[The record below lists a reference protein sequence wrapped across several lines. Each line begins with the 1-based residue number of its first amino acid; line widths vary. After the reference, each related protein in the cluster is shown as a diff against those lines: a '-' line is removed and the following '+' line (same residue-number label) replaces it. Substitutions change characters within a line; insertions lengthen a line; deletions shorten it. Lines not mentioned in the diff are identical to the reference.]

1 MRLRNKPWAKDM
13 INENLDLISVHPD
26 SMQGKWQS
34 KFEKE
39 QPLFLEVGSGKG
51 RFITELA
58 KQNPQNNY
66 IAMEVQEGAIALLL
80 KKQVENRLPNLQL
93 LLDNGSKLTELFGE
107 NEIDGLYLNFSD
119 PWPKTRHEKRR
130 LTYKAFL
137 SQYQVVLKDDGYIR
151 FKTDNQGLFEY
162 SLISMNNF
170 GMKFDELSLDLHNNE
185 QFNQDNIQTEYEEK
199 FSKKGFRINYLK
211 AHFES

>member
-13 INENLDLISVHPD
+13 INENLDLISIQPEG
-26 SMQGKWQS
+26 MQGKWQS

-107 NEIDGLYLNFSD
+107 SEVDGIYLNFSD

-137 SQYQVVLKDDGYIR
+137 QQYKTVLKDDGYVR

-170 GMKFDELSLDLHNNE
+170 GMKFDELSLDLHNDE
-185 QFNQDNIQTEYEEK
+185 ALNQNNIQTEYEEK

-211 AHFES
+211 AHFEK

>member
-13 INENLDLISVHPD
+13 INENLDLISIQPEG
-26 SMQGKWQS
+26 MQGKWQD
-34 KFEKE
+34 KFPKK

-58 KQNPQNNY
+58 KQHPENNY

-107 NEIDGLYLNFSD
+107 DEADGVYLNFSD

-137 SQYQVVLKDDGYIR
+137 KQYQTILKDDGYLR

-170 GMKFDELSLDLHNNE
+170 GMKFDELSLDLHNDE
-185 QFNQDNIQTEYEEK
+185 ALNQNNIQTEYEEK

-211 AHFES
+211 AHFEN

>member
-13 INENLDLISVHPD
+13 INDNLDLISVQPEN
-26 SMQGKWQS
+26 MPGKWQDR
-34 KFEKE
+34 FEKQ
-39 QPLFLEVGSGKG
+39 QPLFLELGSGKG
-51 RFITELA
+51 GFITELA
-58 KQNPQNNY
+58 KNNPQNNY

-80 KKQVENRLPNLQL
+80 KKQVENKLSNLQL
-93 LLDNGSKLTELFGE
+93 LLANGANLTDMFAEGE
-107 NEIDGLYLNFSD
+107 VSGMYLNFSD

-130 LTYKAFL
+130 LTYKSFL
-137 SQYQVVLKDDGYIR
+137 EQYKYVLEKDGYIQ

-170 GMKFDELSLDLHNNE
+170 GMNFEDISLDLHNNE
-185 QFNQDNIQTEYEEK
+185 KLNEDNIPTEYEEK

-211 AHFES
+211 ASFK

>member
-34 KFEKE
+34 KFPKE

-107 NEIDGLYLNFSD
+107 NEVDGLYLNFSD

-137 SQYQVVLKDDGYIR
+137 SQYQAILKEDGYIR

-162 SLISMNNF
+162 SLVSMNNF
-170 GMKFDELSLDLHNNE
+170 GMKFDELSLDLHNDEKFNE
-185 QFNQDNIQTEYEEK
+185 DNIQTEYEEK

>member
-13 INENLDLISVHPD
+13 INDNLDLIAVQPEN
-26 SMQGKWQS
+26 MAGKWQDR
-34 KFEKE
+34 FEKS
-39 QPLFLEVGSGKG
+39 QPLFLELGSGKG
-51 RFITELA
+51 GFITELA

-66 IAMEVQEGAIALLL
+66 VAMEVQEGAIALLL
-80 KKQVENRLPNLQL
+80 KKQVENKLPNLQL
-93 LLDNGSKLTELFGE
+93 LLANGSNLTDLFAEGE
-107 NEIDGLYLNFSD
+107 ITGMYLNFSD

-130 LTYKAFL
+130 LTYKSFL
-137 SQYQVVLKDDGYIR
+137 EQYKTVLKDDGYLQ

-170 GMKFDELSLDLHNNE
+170 GMKFDEISLDLHNDE
-185 QFNQDNIQTEYEEK
+185 TLNQNNIETEYEKK

-211 AHFES
+211 AHFNN

>member
-13 INENLDLISVHPD
+13 INDNLDLISVQPEN
-26 SMQGKWQS
+26 MAGKWQDR
-34 KFEKE
+34 FEKK
-39 QPLFLEVGSGKG
+39 QPLFLELGSGKG
-51 RFITELA
+51 GFITELA

-80 KKQVENRLPNLQL
+80 KKQVENKLPNLQL
-93 LLDNGSKLTELFGE
+93 LLANGANLFDLFAE
-107 NEIDGLYLNFSD
+107 DEITGMYLNFSD

-130 LTYKAFL
+130 LTYKSFL
-137 SQYQVVLKDDGYIR
+137 EQYKYVLNKDGYIQ

-170 GMKFDELSLDLHNNE
+170 GMKFEEISLDLHNDEALNE
-185 QFNQDNIQTEYEEK
+185 HNIPTEYEEK

-211 AHFES
+211 ASFE

>member
-13 INENLDLISVHPD
+13 INDNLDLIAIQPEN
-26 SMQGKWQS
+26 MQGKWQS
-34 KFEKE
+34 RFAKE
-39 QPLFLEVGSGKG
+39 QPLFIEVGSGKG

-66 IAMEVQEGAIALLL
+66 IAMEVQEGAIALVL
-80 KKQVENRLPNLQL
+80 KKQVELKLPNLQL
-93 LLDNGSKLTELFGE
+93 LLANGADLSEYFAE
-107 NEIDGLYLNFSD
+107 DEVDGVYLNFSD

-130 LTYKAFL
+130 LTYKSFL
-137 SQYQVVLKDDGYIR
+137 KQYQYILKDDGYLQ

-162 SLISMNNF
+162 SLISMNNY
-170 GMKFDELSLDLHNNE
+170 GMKFDEISLDLHNNE
-185 QFNQDNIQTEYEEK
+185 GLNLNNIETEYEEK

-211 AHFES
+211 AQFKN

>member
-13 INENLDLISVHPD
+13 INENLDLISIQPEG
-26 SMQGKWQS
+26 MAGKWQE
-34 KFEKE
+34 KFAKK

-58 KQNPQNNY
+58 QQHPENNY
-66 IAMEVQEGAIALLL
+66 IGMEVQEGAIALLL
-80 KKQVENRLPNLQL
+80 KKQVNLRLPNLHL

-107 NEIDGLYLNFSD
+107 SEVDGLYLNFSY
-119 PWPKTRHEKRR
+119 PWPKHRHEKRR

-137 SQYQVVLKDDGYIR
+137 KQYQTILTDDGYIR

-162 SLISMNNF
+162 SLMSLNNY
-170 GMKFDELSLDLHNNE
+170 GMKFDELSLDLHNDE
-185 QFNQDNIQTEYEEK
+185 DLNQENIQTEYEEK

>member
-13 INENLDLISVHPD
+13 INDNLDMIAIQPEN
-26 SMQGKWQS
+26 MQGKWQDRFA
-34 KFEKE
+34 KK
-39 QPLFLEVGSGKG
+39 QPLFIEVGSGKG

-66 IAMEVQEGAIALLL
+66 IAMEVQEGAIALVL
-80 KKQVENRLPNLQL
+80 KKQVELKLPNLQL
-93 LLDNGSKLTELFGE
+93 LLANGADLSEYFAE
-107 NEIDGLYLNFSD
+107 SEVDGVYLNFSD

-130 LTYKAFL
+130 LTYKSFL
-137 SQYQVVLKDDGYIR
+137 KQYQYILKDDGYLQ

-162 SLISMNNF
+162 SLISMNNY
-170 GMKFDELSLDLHNNE
+170 GMKFDEISLDLHNNE
-185 QFNQDNIQTEYEEK
+185 GLNSNNIETEYEEK

-211 AHFES
+211 AQFKN

>member
-13 INENLDLISVHPD
+13 INDNLDLIAVQPEN
-26 SMQGKWQS
+26 MAGKWQDR
-34 KFEKE
+34 FEKP
-39 QPLFLEVGSGKG
+39 QPLFLELGSGKG
-51 RFITELA
+51 GFITELA

-80 KKQVENRLPNLQL
+80 KKQVENKLPNLQL
-93 LLDNGSKLTELFGE
+93 LLANGANLTDLFAEGE
-107 NEIDGLYLNFSD
+107 ITGMYLNFSD

-130 LTYKAFL
+130 LTYKSFL
-137 SQYQVVLKDDGYIR
+137 EQYKYVLKDDGEIQ

-170 GMKFDELSLDLHNNE
+170 GMKFDEISLDLHNDEELNSS
-185 QFNQDNIQTEYEEK
+185 NIETEYEQK

-211 AHFES
+211 AHFN

>member
-1 MRLRNKPWAKDM
+1 MRLRNKPWAKEM
-13 INENLDLISVHPD
+13 INDNLDLISVQPTD
-26 SMQGKWQS
+26 MQGKWQS

-39 QPLFLEVGSGKG
+39 QPLFLELGSGKG
-51 RFITELA
+51 RFITDLA

-66 IAMEVQEGAIALLL
+66 IAMEVQEGAISLLL
-80 KKQVENRLPNLQL
+80 KKQVEMKLPNLQL
-93 LLDNGSKLTELFGE
+93 LLDNGSKLSELFAE

-137 SQYQVVLKDDGYIR
+137 EQYKYVLKDDGHVK

-162 SLISMNNF
+162 SLISMNNY
-170 GMKFDELSLDLHNNE
+170 GMKFDEISLDLHNNE
-185 QFNQDNIQTEYEEK
+185 GLNLNNIQTEYEEK

-211 AHFES
+211 AHF